1 MKKYINAFIMAISM
15 FTIIPVPYKNW
26 DDEGVRHMMKLY
38 PLVGC
43 LVGLIWFSIYK
54 ISSLLGLS
62 LILISAITMVT
73 PFIITGMLHLD
84 GYMDVCDALLS
95 RRDQKEK
102 IRILKDPNT
111 GAFAVISLGILFIIN
126 FASIYTLV
134 EKGINVIALII
145 IPIISRSLMGLMLL
159 KKESMKESSLGSY
172 FKKGTGNIDII
183 IIYILLIISSMTLA
197 LLIGI
202 NGVIVS
208 ISMIIS
214 AIVSVNK
221 STKEL
226 GGMSGDSAG
235 YGLVISEAVGILI
248 LAILGI

>member
-1 MKKYINAFIMAISM
+1 MMKLINAFIMALSM
-15 FTIIPVPYKNW
+15 FTIIPMPYKRW
-26 DDEGVRHMMKLY
+26 DDDGVRHMMKLY
-38 PLVGC
+38 PLVGVI
-43 LVGLIWFSIYK
+43 VGLIHYAVYK
-54 ISSLLGLS
+54 ITIIFNISTM
-62 LILISAITMVT
+62 LITAITMIT

-111 GAFAVISLGILFIIN
+111 GAFAVISLAILFVID
-126 FASIYTLV
+126 FAATYTLV
-134 EKGINVIALII
+134 DKKVNIIGLII

-172 FKKGTGNIDII
+172 FKKGTGKLDIV
-183 IIYILLIISSMTLA
+183 ILYLSLFISSLSFIYF
-197 LLIGI
+197 IGYK
-202 NGVIVS
+202 GFIVS
-208 ISMIIS
+208 LFMIVS
-214 AIVSVNK
+214 AIISVNK

-235 YGLVISEAVGILI
+235 YGLVISELIGVLI
-248 LAILGI
+248 LSII

>member
-1 MKKYINAFIMAISM
+1 MMKLINAFIMALGM
-15 FTIIPVPYKNW
+15 FTVIPMPYKKW
-26 DDEGVRHMMKLY
+26 DDDGVRHMMKLY
-38 PLVGC
+38 PLVG
-43 LVGLIWFSIYK
+43 LVVGLIHYSIYK
-54 ISSLLGLS
+54 FISIFNIST
-62 LILISAITMVT
+62 ILIAAITMVT

-102 IRILKDPNT
+102 VRILKDPNT
-111 GAFAVISLGILFIIN
+111 GAFAVISLAILFIID

-134 EKGINVIALII
+134 DKTENIIGLII

-172 FKKGTGNIDII
+172 FKKGTRKADIFI
-183 IIYILLIISSMTLA
+183 LYLFLFIATLVFIYF
-197 LLIGI
+197 IGYK
-202 NGVIVS
+202 GLIVS
-208 ISMIIS
+208 LGMIIS
-214 AIVSVNK
+214 ALISVNK

-235 YGLVISEAVGILI
+235 YGLVISELI
-248 LAILGI
+248 GVLCLAII